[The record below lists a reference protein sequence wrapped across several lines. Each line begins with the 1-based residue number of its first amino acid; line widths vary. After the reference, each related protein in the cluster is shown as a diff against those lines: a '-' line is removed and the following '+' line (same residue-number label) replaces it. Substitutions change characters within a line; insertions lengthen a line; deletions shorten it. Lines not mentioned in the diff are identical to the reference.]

1 MKTFFWAIGEARIA
15 SPKRVASQGEATI
28 LALPLKASL
37 ALLHGVLLVSE
48 AEIASL
54 LVLSGAS
61 ILTSRLRS
69 LALSALVL
77 SPAVSLALLN
87 SADDIS
93 GDAVASLLA
102 QSALALASHDRR
114 GLAL

>member
-15 SPKRVASQGEATI
+15 SPERVTSQGEATI

-37 ALLHGVLLVSE
+37 GLLRGVLPVSE

-54 LVLSGAS
+54 LALSSAS
-61 ILTSRLRS
+61 FLTLRLRF

-77 SPAVSLALLN
+77 SPATSLALPN
-87 SADDIS
+87 SADDC
-93 GDAVASLLA
+93 
-102 QSALALASHDRR
+102 
-114 GLAL
+114 